1 MKGRIFVAT
10 LVAASLMSFGAL
22 AYPTHHNNKNS
33 GPSITLNHSPVAIA
47 VVTQSAN
54 GSKGGDGGTN
64 IAVVNQNS
72 PIAVI
77 VGGFPY

>member
-1 MKGRIFVAT
+1 MKGRIFVVT
-10 LVAASLMSFGAL
+10 LVAASLMSFSAF
-22 AYPTHHNNKNS
+22 AHQYRSS

-54 GSKGGDGGTN
+54 GSKGGSGGTN

-72 PIAVI
+72 PISVK
-77 VGGFPY
+77 VGGFGF